1 MFRVVVK
8 NFNAQ
13 CLLRLVSPHLYH
25 THTTLIHVHVTF
37 VACYIY
43 QNQVDYIWVTGENRI
58 KESNG
63 RHNNYQDTF
72 LLRCTHIKIKV

>member
-13 CLLRLVSPHLYH
+13 CLLRLVTPHLYH
-25 THTTLIHVHVTF
+25 THTTLIHVT
-37 VACYIY
+37 CYIY
-43 QNQVDYIWVTGENRI
+43 QNQIDDIWVTGENRI

-63 RHNNYQDTF
+63 RHNNNQNTF
-72 LLRCTHIKIKV
+72 LLRCSHIKI